1 MTILFYVISLT
12 GMILL
17 PVILAVLLRRH
28 YAVPWWLFC
37 VGMLTFTISQLYHLP
52 LNNWLTDIGVI
63 GPVSAD
69 ASGLLGTA
77 ILLGL
82 SAGLSESLARAGGYW
97 FIFRRLQRHR
107 GDHIPGGRWQD
118 GLMVG
123 LGHGGIEAFGL
134 VAVLLA
140 ASVSALWSLRGT
152 DLSTLGMSPAELEQA
167 TYQLKMLKDAP
178 WLAFVPLLERAI
190 VLPLHVV
197 LSLLVWTAFKRRQ
210 PGYFAAAVLYH
221 SLVDAV
227 SVYAGQF
234 IESSLLLEGIVLLL
248 VLPGFIWAWRSWP
261 VGDSGSRRQVRD
273 RRSLLY
279 LFVTAVRKELAQMWR
294 TKRFLV
300 IVTVFLLFG
309 LGSPLLAKFT
319 PEMFRNLE
327 GMEMFAEMIPEP
339 TIADAMGQYIK
350 NLTQFG
356 FIIAVL
362 IGMGAV
368 AGEKERGTAA
378 MILSKPLPRW
388 AFLLSKFTAQS
399 LVYGVSFLLASLG
412 AYYYT
417 MILFEPF
424 TLGPF
429 LFGNLLL
436 WLWISVFA
444 AVTILASTVANA
456 TGAAAGMALVG
467 SVVLLLAGSLP
478 KIGQFAPGGLVA
490 WASQLG
496 LADSVPANGG
506 AIAAN
511 IAIIIVCLITAIA
524 ALETQEI

>member
-1 MTILFYVISLT
+1 MTTLFYVISIS
-12 GMILL
+12 GMMLL
-17 PVILAVLLRRH
+17 PLVLAVLLRRRT
-28 YAVPWWLFC
+28 AVPWWLFC
-37 VGMLTFTISQLYHLP
+37 VGMLTFTVSQLYHLP
-52 LNNWLTDIGVI
+52 LNNWLTDLGVI
-63 GPVSAD
+63 GPVAAD

-77 ILLGL
+77 VLLGL

-97 FIFRRLQRHR
+97 LIFRRLHR
-107 GDHIPGGRWQD
+107 NGGDRTAGGRWQD

-134 VAVLLA
+134 VAVIA
-140 ASVSALWSLRGT
+140 AAGVSALYSLRGV
-152 DLSTLGMSPAELEQA
+152 DLSAQGLSPADADLVA
-167 TYQLKMLKDAP
+167 SQLQQLADAP
-178 WLAFVPLLERAI
+178 WLALVPLLERII
-190 VLPLHVV
+190 VLPLHVI

-210 PGYFAAAVLYH
+210 PLYWIAAVLYH

-234 IESSLLLEGIVLLL
+234 IENSLLLEGVILAM
-248 VLPGFIWAWRSWP
+248 VLPGIWWALRSRP
-261 VGDSGSRRQVRD
+261 VLESEVHRQVRD
-273 RRSLLY
+273 GRSLLG
-279 LFVTAVRKELAQMWR
+279 LFITAVRKELFQMWR

-300 IVTVFLLFG
+300 IVAVFLLFG
-309 LGSPLLAKFT
+309 LGSPLLAKYT
-319 PEMFRNLE
+319 PEMFRSIEGLE
-327 GMEMFAEMIPEP
+327 EFAGMIPEP
-339 TIADAMGQYIK
+339 TNVDAMTQYIK

-378 MILSKPLPRW
+378 MVLSKPLPRW

-399 LVYGVSFLLASLG
+399 LVYGVSFMLASLG

-417 MILFEPF
+417 LILFEPF
-424 TLGPF
+424 AFGPF

-444 AVTILASTVANA
+444 AVTLLASTLASA
-456 TGAAAGMALVG
+456 TGAAAGIALVG
-467 SVVLLLAGSLP
+467 SIVLIIAGSLP
-478 KIGQFAPGGLVA
+478 KIGQFAPGGLIA

-496 LADSVPANGG
+496 LDAAVPANGG

-511 IAIIIVCLITAIA
+511 VAIIIVCLVTAVA